1 MGALALDCQISKGI
15 GAEICRVFAENFEIV
30 HLMCV
35 FGGVQGP
42 AKPAPGQVPR
52 GVGDMTT
59 TLREY
64 SDIADGSVLATC
76 SSTVRL
82 NSMAAAHQ
90 TRRGLRQPP

>member
-1 MGALALDCQISKGI
+1 MGVLTLDAQISKGI
-15 GAEICRVFAENFEIV
+15 GAEICRVFAENFEIA

-42 AKPAPGQVPR
+42 AKPPPGHVPL

-64 SDIADGSVLATC
+64 SGILDGLVLA
-76 SSTVRL
+76 
-82 NSMAAAHQ
+82 A
-90 TRRGLRQPP
+90 